1 MIRELLR
8 EGLARDLEDE
18 VFTAYREGR
27 LSLSQAA
34 RKLGLDPWAWFDLL
48 RRRNEPL
55 PHILRGYQLIFWLAH
70 RPGERRPFV
79 YFAQSEIQL
88 TSVRF
93 QLEGYFFSSD
103 SLILLGVVFCFWS
116 AFSASSISN

>member
-1 MIRELLR
+1 MTTPTTIRLPNKLLEQIDRRARARKKDRASMIRELLR

-27 LSLSQAA
+27 FSLSQAA

-55 PHILRGYQLIFWLAH
+55 N
-70 RPGERRPFV
+70 V
-79 YFAQSEIQL
+79 
-88 TSVRF
+88 T
-93 QLEGYFFSSD
+93 LEDWID
-103 SLILLGVVFCFWS
+103 SRS
-116 AFSASSISN
+116 AL